1 MPGVKV
7 TTGAV
12 AGPSSP
18 NRAPSSTYFVV
29 GLASRGPT
37 DHAVMVSSLADF
49 QQQFGDR
56 PTYGSLYDDVR
67 TFFEEGGTRA
77 YVVRAVGPAA
87 TTGAL
92 STPLMDRAS
101 GTPVATMNVHATGPG
116 AYSSGISVQVLAG
129 SVTNT
134 FTLKVLYQ
142 GAVVETYVNLL
153 NPQDAVQRTSA
164 SSWITVQDLASA
176 TTAPNNNPAVVGP
189 VSLSAGS
196 DDRNNATSTVMVGL
210 LPLFQR
216 NLGDGAVAIPG
227 GGDSVH
233 AGLMAHADNYNR
245 IAILSTARGS
255 DKDDLSGLAASI
267 DEKRAG
273 LFAPWIRIDDGFGGT
288 RAIPPD
294 GYIAACR
301 ARAHETVG
309 PWRAAAGDIALS
321 RYVRSVDDVF
331 EKTDTDDLN
340 AAKVNMIIGAPAGV
354 RNYGWRSLANDQ
366 ANWGI
371 LTGADMLNRV
381 GWEAEKR
388 SEQFVFGVIDAKGH
402 LLASLAGVLEGIL
415 APMSDAGGLYPW
427 IDSTSGQQLD
437 PGYKV
442 TSDSTNNNRTTEAA
456 NAIYAAIGIRVA
468 PSGEM
473 VYLTVTKAGVT
484 ARL

>member
-37 DHAVMVSSLADF
+37 DRAVMVSSLADF
-49 QQQFGDR
+49 QQQFGVR
-56 PTYGSLYDDVR
+56 PTYGNLYDDVR
-67 TFFEEGGTRA
+67 TFFEEGGTRC
-77 YVVRAVGPAA
+77 YVARAVGPAA

-101 GTPVATMNVHATGPG
+101 TPVATLSVHATGPG
-116 AYSSGISVQVLAG
+116 AYSSDIAVQIVAG

-142 GAVVETYVNLL
+142 GQVVETYVNLVS
-153 NPQDAVQRTSA
+153 PQDAVQRTS
-164 SSWITVQDLASA
+164 SSAWIVVQDLASA
-176 TTAPNNNPAVVGP
+176 TVAPNNNPAVVGP
-189 VSLSAGS
+189 VSLAAGA
-196 DDRNNATSTVMVGL
+196 DDRANATSTVMVGL
-210 LPLFQR
+210 LALFQR

-233 AGLMAHADNYNR
+233 AGLMAHADAYNR

-255 DKDDLSGLAASI
+255 DKEDLSSLAASI
-267 DEKRAG
+267 DDKRAG
-273 LFAPWIRIDDGFGGT
+273 LFAPWVRIDDGFGGT

-294 GYIAACR
+294 GYIAAVR

-321 RYVRSVDDVF
+321 RYVRAVDDVF
-331 EKTDTDDLN
+331 EKSDSDDLN
-340 AAKVNMIIGAPAGV
+340 SSKVNIIIGAPTGV

-366 ANWGI
+366 VNWGM
-371 LTGADMLNRV
+371 LTGADVLNRV
-381 GWEAEKR
+381 SWEAESR
-388 SEQFVFGVIDAKGH
+388 SEQFVFGVIDPKGH
-402 LLASLAGVLEGIL
+402 LLAALAGVLEGIL
-415 APMSDAGGLYPW
+415 APMADANGLYAW
-427 IDSTSGQQLD
+427 IDDTSGQQID

-442 TSDSTNNNRTTEAA
+442 VADATNNNRTTEAA
-456 NAIYAAIGIRVA
+456 NAIYASIGIRVA